1 MILRSNFISNLKAAM
16 EEELAMIEKSETWKI
31 VEKPQHRKIIGVK
44 WVYRTKLNVYGFV
57 IKINERLVVKC
68 HS

>member
-44 WVYRTKLNVYGFV
+44 WVYRTKLNVDGSLTSSR
-57 IKINERLVVKC
+57 KDLL
-68 HS
+68 